1 VATQKAAIS
10 KQKCSGKGGVK
21 MNKGIKGGL
30 LATAFVV
37 GGVGAAQAMPAP
49 VANANQSSAR
59 IATGSFFYG
68 ANGGFSSTVA
78 NADVDNGILP
88 APEPSGLLALG
99 AGLLGLTFVVR
110 RKSEALKFFKKGKF
124 KSR

>member
-1 VATQKAAIS
+1 VAAHKAAIS
-10 KQKCSGKGGVK
+10 KQKCSGKGGAN

-30 LATAFVV
+30 VAAAFVV

-49 VANANQSSAR
+49 VTHVDQSSAR

-88 APEPSGLLALG
+88 APEPSGLLVLG

-110 RKSEALKFFKKGKF
+110 KKSETLKFFKKGKF
-124 KSR
+124 KSS